1 MARKKKSSS
10 VAAKTALAQILEEG
24 GQIIVTEFPERKNVN
39 RKALKALEK
48 RLERQARPEELS
60 DLPVKSDYK
69 KLTDVF
75 RGAAGTE
82 DGGFPKVSST
92 YSAVHVE
99 FNNEASGQKVEFFI
113 PVKGMLSERSVS
125 SIERKT
131 GLTLIPQN

>member
-1 MARKKKSSS
+1 MPRKKKSSS

-24 GQIIVTEFPERKNVN
+24 GQIIVTKFPERKNVN
-39 RKALKALEK
+39 RKALKALEN
-48 RLERQARPEELS
+48 RLEREAKPEELAE
-60 DLPVKSDYK
+60 LPVKPGYK
-69 KLTDVF
+69 KLSDVF

-92 YSAVHVE
+92 YSAVHVA
-99 FNNEASGQKVEFFI
+99 FNNEARGEKVEFFI

-131 GLTLIPQN
+131 GLTLTPQN